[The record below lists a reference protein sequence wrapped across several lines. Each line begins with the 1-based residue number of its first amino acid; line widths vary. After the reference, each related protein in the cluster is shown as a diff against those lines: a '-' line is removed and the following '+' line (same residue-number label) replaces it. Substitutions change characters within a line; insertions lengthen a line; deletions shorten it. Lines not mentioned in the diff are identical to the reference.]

1 MMMHGCK
8 GNVTMSVM
16 TRVNKCD
23 RIFFY
28 LLIADIA
35 HEDFFFFKE
44 QQMAVNVKSCVI
56 KRLDA
61 DIPEV
66 TEL

>member
-28 LLIADIA
+28 LFIANIA
-35 HEDFFFFKE
+35 HEDFFFQRATNGGKCKKLCNKE
-44 QQMAVNVKSCVI
+44 GRCRHPGS
-56 KRLDA
+56 D
-61 DIPEV
+61 
-66 TEL
+66 